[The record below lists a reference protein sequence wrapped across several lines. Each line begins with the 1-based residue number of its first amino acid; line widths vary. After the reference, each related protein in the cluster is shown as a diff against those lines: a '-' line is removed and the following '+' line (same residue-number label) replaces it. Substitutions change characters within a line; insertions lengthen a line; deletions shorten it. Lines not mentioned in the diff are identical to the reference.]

1 MKGTNYNPF
10 VNEHFIGFI
19 NQVTPQGV
27 KVHFPSSALLQPFF
41 KYGELYH
48 GGLVG
53 NYVVIEGHQ
62 MGFLGKIQGIEL
74 PEKERLELS
83 EKSFETNEMHPIG
96 YIEILLSF
104 SFENPE
110 EIQRGLNTLP
120 PIGAKVFVCASYFIQ
135 SFFKRFGVKKEN
147 TAPCLM
153 KLGVLT
159 QDKTTPVEISLD
171 ALFGRHCAIV
181 GTTGGGKSYTTSKL
195 LEGISNAKAKAII
208 IDPTGEYSGFD
219 SKDYVESAIS
229 KRIYQS
235 EQTKS
240 GIPFYKISDFPNLI
254 EYGYSD
260 TGIFISQ
267 AKYEEL
273 KSQKLVPNESDLLI
287 TSRGTLGLCYI
298 VKDEDCFYF
307 QDGMIT
313 WLKNLKSTVL
323 SAFLGFMFQ
332 SSLFKNQIEK
342 AQNGSTIAYLS
353 IAMIRKFDMI
363 VPPIKLQQHFV
374 SQVEA
379 IEKQKELIR
388 DQLAETET
396 LMAERMQ
403 YYFS

>member
-1 MKGTNYNPF
+1 MK
-10 VNEHFIGFI
+10 VDKSKRKIC
-19 NQVTPQGV
+19 
-27 KVHFPSSALLQPFF
+27 LLEEICSIRTGKKDANHADDNGCYPFF
-41 KYGELYH
+41 TCGAIPLKSTTYSFEGANLI
-48 GGLVG
+48 VPG
-53 NYVVIEGHQ
+53 NGDIGRCFYYD
-62 MGFLGKIQGIEL
+62 GKIEAYQRTYVIQL
-74 PEKERLELS
+74 KDNSNIDTKYLYS
-83 EKSFETNEMHPIG
+83 IFKACWKS
-96 YIEILLSF
+96 YIENKIL
-104 SFENPE
+104 
-110 EIQRGLNTLP
+110 
-120 PIGAKVFVCASYFIQ
+120 GAAMPYI
-135 SFFKRFGVKKEN
+135 
-147 TAPCLM
+147 
-153 KLGVLT
+153 KLGHLNSFPIPIYDLDIQLLIT
-159 QDKTTPVEISLD
+159 SELDAMIMKIGEISE
-171 ALFGRHCAIV
+171 V
-181 GTTGGGKSYTTSKL
+181 TS
-195 LEGISNAKAKAII
+195 
-208 IDPTGEYSGFD
+208 
-219 SKDYVESAIS
+219 S

>member
-1 MKGTNYNPF
+1 MRVDKSKWQKIFLGEVCNLYQPKTIATSCLDSNGKYLVYGANGVIGKYNEYNHKFPEVLITCRGATCGTINISKPF
-10 VNEHFIGFI
+10 SWI
-19 NQVTPQGV
+19 NGNAMV
-27 KVHFPSSALLQPFF
+27 VHPKEENLLDFA
-41 KYGELYH
+41 
-48 GGLVG
+48 
-53 NYVVIEGHQ
+53 
-62 MGFLGKIQGIEL
+62 FLGKAVSAIDYSKVITGAAQPQITRANLQKVQIVIPTLVEQQTIASEL
-74 PEKERLELS
+74 DAVQ
-83 EKSFETNEMHPIG
+83 EMIDG
-96 YIEILLSF
+96 YKAQI
-104 SFENPE
+104 
-110 EIQRGLNTLP
+110 
-120 PIGAKVFVCASYFIQ
+120 A
-135 SFFKRFGVKKEN
+135 
-147 TAPCLM
+147 
-153 KLGVLT
+153 
-159 QDKTTPVEISLD
+159 DLD
-171 ALFGRHCAIV
+171 ALAQSIFLDMFGDPVTNPKGWEIMKIGEISEV
-181 GTTGGGKSYTTSKL
+181 TS
-195 LEGISNAKAKAII
+195 
-208 IDPTGEYSGFD
+208 
-219 SKDYVESAIS
+219 S

-332 SSLFKNQIEK
+332 SYLFKNQIEK

-388 DQLAETET
+388 QQLTDAET

>member
-1 MKGTNYNPF
+1 MKVDKSKWENTLIKDSIKTLKVKDAVQKKDYLLTGKYPIISQ
-10 VNEHFIGFI
+10 EKDFISGYCNTEDNLNKDLGSIVIFGDHTRT
-19 NQVTPQGV
+19 VKYVDFDFCVGADGV
-27 KVHFPSSALLQPFF
+27 KVLQPNNSLSA
-41 KYGELYH
+41 KYLY
-48 GGLVG
+48 
-53 NYVVIEGHQ
+53 
-62 MGFLGKIQGIEL
+62 
-74 PEKERLELS
+74 
-83 EKSFETNEMHPIG
+83 
-96 YIEILLSF
+96 
-104 SFENPE
+104 
-110 EIQRGLNTLP
+110 
-120 PIGAKVFVCASYFIQ
+120 YFIKW
-135 SFFKRFGVKKEN
+135 SNIPSNGYARHFKFLKEVKIKYP
-147 TAPCLM
+147 T
-153 KLGVLT
+153 
-159 QDKTTPVEISLD
+159 DISIQQAIATELD
-171 ALFGRHCAIV
+171 ALQEMIDGYKAQIADLDVLAQSIFLDMFGDPVTNPKGWEIMKIGEISEV
-181 GTTGGGKSYTTSKL
+181 TS
-195 LEGISNAKAKAII
+195 
-208 IDPTGEYSGFD
+208 
-219 SKDYVESAIS
+219 S

-273 KSQKLVPNESDLLI
+273 KSKKLVPNESDLLI

>member
-1 MKGTNYNPF
+1 MKVDKSKWNNTLIKDSIKTLKVKDSVQKKDYLLTGKYPIISQEKDFISGYCNTEDNLNNNLGEVVIFGDHTRIVKY
-10 VNEHFIGFI
+10 VNFDFCVGAD
-19 NQVTPQGV
+19 GV
-27 KVHFPSSALLQPFF
+27 KVLRPINNLSA
-41 KYGELYH
+41 KYLY
-48 GGLVG
+48 
-53 NYVVIEGHQ
+53 
-62 MGFLGKIQGIEL
+62 
-74 PEKERLELS
+74 
-83 EKSFETNEMHPIG
+83 
-96 YIEILLSF
+96 
-104 SFENPE
+104 
-110 EIQRGLNTLP
+110 
-120 PIGAKVFVCASYFIQ
+120 YFIKW
-135 SFFKRFGVKKEN
+135 SNIPSNGYARHFKFLKEVEIKYSKEKPIQQAITAELDAVQEMIDGYKEQITDLDELAKSIFLDTFGDPTINSKGWEI
-147 TAPCLM
+147 M
-153 KLGVLT
+153 KLG
-159 QDKTTPVEISLD
+159 EISE
-171 ALFGRHCAIV
+171 V
-181 GTTGGGKSYTTSKL
+181 TS
-195 LEGISNAKAKAII
+195 
-208 IDPTGEYSGFD
+208 
-219 SKDYVESAIS
+219 S

-254 EYGYSD
+254 ECGYSD

-273 KSQKLVPNESDLLI
+273 KSQKLVPNENDLLI

-313 WLKNLKSTVL
+313 WLKNLKPTVL

-353 IAMIRKFDMI
+353 ISMIRKFDMI

-374 SQVEA
+374 NQIET
-379 IEKQKELIR
+379 IEKQKELLR
-388 DQLAETET
+388 QQLADAET

>member
-1 MKGTNYNPF
+1 M
-10 VNEHFIGFI
+10 
-19 NQVTPQGV
+19 
-27 KVHFPSSALLQPFF
+27 
-41 KYGELYH
+41 
-48 GGLVG
+48 
-53 NYVVIEGHQ
+53 
-62 MGFLGKIQGIEL
+62 
-74 PEKERLELS
+74 
-83 EKSFETNEMHPIG
+83 
-96 YIEILLSF
+96 
-104 SFENPE
+104 
-110 EIQRGLNTLP
+110 
-120 PIGAKVFVCASYFIQ
+120 
-135 SFFKRFGVKKEN
+135 
-147 TAPCLM
+147 
-153 KLGVLT
+153 
-159 QDKTTPVEISLD
+159 
-171 ALFGRHCAIV
+171 
-181 GTTGGGKSYTTSKL
+181 
-195 LEGISNAKAKAII
+195 
-208 IDPTGEYSGFD
+208 
-219 SKDYVESAIS
+219 
-229 KRIYQS
+229 
-235 EQTKS
+235 
-240 GIPFYKISDFPNLI
+240 I

-273 KSQKLVPNESDLLI
+273 KSKKLVPNESDLLI

>member
-1 MKGTNYNPF
+1 MRVDKSKWQKIFLGEVCNLYQPKTIATSCLDSNGKYLVYGANGVIGKYNEYNHKFPEVLITCRGATCGTINISKPF
-10 VNEHFIGFI
+10 SWI
-19 NQVTPQGV
+19 NGNAMV
-27 KVHFPSSALLQPFF
+27 VHTKEENLLDFA
-41 KYGELYH
+41 
-48 GGLVG
+48 
-53 NYVVIEGHQ
+53 
-62 MGFLGKIQGIEL
+62 FLGKAVSAIDYSKVITGAAQPQITRANLQKVQIVIPTLVEQQTIASEL
-74 PEKERLELS
+74 DAVQ
-83 EKSFETNEMHPIG
+83 EMIDG
-96 YIEILLSF
+96 Y
-104 SFENPE
+104 
-110 EIQRGLNTLP
+110 
-120 PIGAKVFVCASYFIQ
+120 K
-135 SFFKRFGVKKEN
+135 
-147 TAPCLM
+147 
-153 KLGVLT
+153 T
-159 QDKTTPVEISLD
+159 QITDLD
-171 ALFGRHCAIV
+171 ALAQSIFLDMFGDPVTNPKGWEIMKIGEISEV
-181 GTTGGGKSYTTSKL
+181 TS
-195 LEGISNAKAKAII
+195 
-208 IDPTGEYSGFD
+208 
-219 SKDYVESAIS
+219 S

>member
-1 MKGTNYNPF
+1 MK
-10 VNEHFIGFI
+10 VDKSKRKIC
-19 NQVTPQGV
+19 
-27 KVHFPSSALLQPFF
+27 LLEEICSIRTGKKDANHADDNGCYPFF
-41 KYGELYH
+41 TCGAIPLKSTTYSFEGANLI
-48 GGLVG
+48 VPG
-53 NYVVIEGHQ
+53 NGDIGRCFYYD
-62 MGFLGKIQGIEL
+62 GKIEAYQRTYVIQL
-74 PEKERLELS
+74 KDNSNIDTKYLYS
-83 EKSFETNEMHPIG
+83 IFKACWKS
-96 YIEILLSF
+96 YIENKIL
-104 SFENPE
+104 
-110 EIQRGLNTLP
+110 
-120 PIGAKVFVCASYFIQ
+120 GAAMPYI
-135 SFFKRFGVKKEN
+135 
-147 TAPCLM
+147 
-153 KLGVLT
+153 KLGHLNSFPIPIYDLDIQLLIT
-159 QDKTTPVEISLD
+159 SELDAMQAMIDGYKAQIADLD
-171 ALFGRHCAIV
+171 ALAQSIFLDMFGDPVTNPKGWEIMKIGEISEV
-181 GTTGGGKSYTTSKL
+181 TS
-195 LEGISNAKAKAII
+195 
-208 IDPTGEYSGFD
+208 
-219 SKDYVESAIS
+219 S

-323 SAFLGFMFQ
+323 SAFLGFKFQ
-332 SSLFKNQIEK
+332 SSLFKNHIEK